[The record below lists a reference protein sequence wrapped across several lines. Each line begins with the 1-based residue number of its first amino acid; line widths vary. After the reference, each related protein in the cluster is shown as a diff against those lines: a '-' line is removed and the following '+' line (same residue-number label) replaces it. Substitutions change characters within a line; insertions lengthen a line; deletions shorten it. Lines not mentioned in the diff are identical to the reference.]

1 MSWSAALP
9 EAALR
14 TLRTAAGR
22 RALQVALLV
31 GGLLVAGL
39 LWGERA
45 HAENGVNGVGERPEG
60 RAGEAVDGRV
70 LVRVAG
76 EMRGPESEGPSGA
89 QVKVSLVLS
98 SSSSRSHPP
107 ERPSHVERPEPP
119 GPAAHRVVPDLPAVP
134 DLPVPIGSP
143 ALPVPIGSPALPVPI
158 GSPALPDAPAL
169 PALPRLP
176 DSTALPDVPGLSD
189 LPGPPDLPPPPGDP
203 VVGLPGAPAPPAP
216 PTSPVS
222 PTPVTAD
229 PQPGGTSAPGSGPV
243 VPADEAAPSR
253 QAGSPTPADPR
264 AHGVHAPYALHA
276 LHLRPAHPL
285 GHADHLSRPSH
296 LSHPGHPRHPG
307 RPGHPGSS
315 PHAGPAPA
323 AGHWSGGRPDGV
335 LGNRSMA
342 DSGSSRHGEAHAVTP
357 SPWAPL
363 ALVPGVGART
373 SGAGTGCGH
382 RDIPLFPG

>member
-1 MSWSAALP
+1 M
-9 EAALR
+9 R

-31 GGLLVAGL
+31 GGLLVVGL
-39 LWGERA
+39 LWGEQA

-60 RAGEAVDGRV
+60 RAGEAVDGQV

-89 QVKVSLVLS
+89 RVKVSLVPS
-98 SSSSRSHPP
+98 SSSSWPHPP
-107 ERPSHVERPEPP
+107 VRPSHVERPEPP
-119 GPAAHRVVPDLPAVP
+119 GPAPHRVVPDLPAVS

-143 ALPVPIGSPALPVPI
+143 G
-158 GSPALPDAPAL
+158 LPDAPAL
-169 PALPRLP
+169 PALSRLP
-176 DSTALPDVPGLSD
+176 DPAALPDVPGLSD
-189 LPGPPDLPPPPGDP
+189 LPGPPDLPPPPGGP

-216 PTSPVS
+216 PTSPVF
-222 PTPVTAD
+222 PTPVTAG
-229 PQPGGTSAPGSGPV
+229 PEPGGVSAPGSGPV

-253 QAGSPTPADPR
+253 QVGRPTPADPR
-264 AHGVHAPYALHA
+264 AHGVHAPHTLHT

-285 GHADHLSRPSH
+285 GHADHLGRPSH
-296 LSHPGHPRHPG
+296 LSHPGDPGHPRHSG
-307 RPGHPGSS
+307 RPGSS

-323 AGHWSGGRPDGV
+323 AGHSSGGRPDGV

-363 ALVPGVGART
+363 ALVSGVGART

>member
-1 MSWSAALP
+1 M
-9 EAALR
+9 R

-31 GGLLVAGL
+31 GGLLVIGL

-45 HAENGVNGVGERPEG
+45 HAENGVNGVGERTEG
-60 RAGEAVDGRV
+60 RAGEAVGGHV
-70 LVRVAG
+70 LVRAAG

-89 QVKVSLVLS
+89 RVKVSLVPS

-119 GPAAHRVVPDLPAVP
+119 GSAPHRVVPDLPAVS
-134 DLPVPIGSP
+134 DLPVPIG
-143 ALPVPIGSPALPVPI
+143 LPG
-158 GSPALPDAPAL
+158 LPDAPAL

-176 DSTALPDVPGLSD
+176 GPPALPDVPGLSD
-189 LPGPPDLPPPPGDP
+189 LPGPPEPPPPGDP

-216 PTSPVS
+216 PTSPVFPTPAF
-222 PTPVTAD
+222 PTPVTAG
-229 PQPGGTSAPGSGPV
+229 PEPGGVSAPGSVPL

-253 QAGSPTPADPR
+253 QVGRPTPADPR

-276 LHLRPAHPL
+276 VHLRPAHPL
-285 GHADHLSRPSH
+285 GHPDHLGRPSH
-296 LSHPGHPRHPG
+296 LNHPGHPGHPGHPRHLGP
-307 RPGHPGSS
+307 PGHPGSS

-323 AGHWSGGRPDGV
+323 AGHSSGSRPDGV

-357 SPWAPL
+357 SPWAQL
-363 ALVPGVGART
+363 ALVSGVGART